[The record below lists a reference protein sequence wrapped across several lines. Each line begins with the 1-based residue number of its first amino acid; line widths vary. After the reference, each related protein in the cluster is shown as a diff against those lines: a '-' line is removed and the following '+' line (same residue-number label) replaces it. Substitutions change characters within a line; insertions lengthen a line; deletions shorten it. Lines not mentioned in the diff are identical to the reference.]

1 LTIIAKISARKIHFD
16 KSCQNGAIPLHCQT
30 NKNKGAMMDILI
42 SAVEILA
49 KLAVVVVMLGSC
61 AAIYINDS
69 AKGEAQ

>member
-1 LTIIAKISARKIHFD
+1 LTIIAKISAQKIHFD
-16 KSCQNGAIPLHCQT
+16 KSCQNGTIPLHCQT

-61 AAIYINDS
+61 AAIYIKDS